1 MQAALVHTPVFEAE
15 RLYAQA
21 DELERAAKSW
31 NYINGPTRDVACN
44 LLDAAEALRK
54 AARLIRR
61 A

>member
-1 MQAALVHTPVFEAE
+1 MQAVAVSSQIFEAE

-21 DELERAAKSW
+21 DELEMAAKSW
-31 NYINGPTRDVACN
+31 NYVNGTHRDVAGQ

-61 A
+61 G

>member
-1 MQAALVHTPVFEAE
+1 MSSQVFQAE

-21 DELERAAKSW
+21 DELEMAAKSW
-31 NYINGPTRDVACN
+31 NYVNGPHRDVAGQ

-61 A
+61 G